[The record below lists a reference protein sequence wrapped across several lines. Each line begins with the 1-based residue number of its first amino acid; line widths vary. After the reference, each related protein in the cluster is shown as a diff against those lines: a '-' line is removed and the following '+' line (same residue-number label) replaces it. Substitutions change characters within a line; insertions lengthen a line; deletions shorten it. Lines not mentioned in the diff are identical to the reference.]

1 MYKHSVFDLTDA
13 NLKAYKKSFEAHIKD
28 DIQDTIGAFIG
39 LKIDF
44 SLDWNSEYF
53 TGLDIAWKIARGE
66 AEYMDDKANKHNLRQ
81 WKDSLGKVIQ
91 KNENAKVNGT
101 ILPRSYVFQP
111 LTRKYLF
118 DNVADYAFILADIR
132 ISAMLDEFLNITQAR
147 LLGGFKQRESIV
159 REIQSDTVRWL
170 IGGDGNYMIK
180 GKDYISILKERNR
193 WYWADNVKRAK
204 NRNRIS

>member
-13 NLKAYKKSFEAHIKD
+13 NLYAYKRSFEAHIKD
-28 DIQDTIGAFIG
+28 DIQDTIGDFIG

-53 TGLDIAWKIARGE
+53 TGLDLAWKIARGE
-66 AEYMDDKANKHNLRQ
+66 DEYMNEKATKNNLQQ
-81 WKDSLGKVIQ
+81 WKDNLGRIIQ

-118 DNVADYAFILADIR
+118 DNVADYAFILAEIR
-132 ISAMLDEFLNITQAR
+132 INAMLDELLNITQAR

-170 IGGDGNYMIK
+170 IGGDGNYMIR
-180 GKDYISILKERNR
+180 GQDYISILKERNR
-193 WYWADNVKRAK
+193 WYWTDNVKRTK
-204 NRNRIS
+204 DRNRIS